1 MRGDGLDTR
10 DAAAAESAAAAPGG
24 EDSAAALVVRWEG
37 ELRELARH
45 LLASERLGHTLQ
57 PTALVNELWLRL
69 AARTDLQFGA
79 RAAFV
84 AYAAAALRSLLVDHA
99 RRREADRRGGGRIR
113 CELKED
119 QILIVES
126 AEGSRWGYSLI
137 ELDEELRLLAK
148 SDPVSAEAFELRYF
162 GGMSV
167 GQVADRIGLSTRR
180 IQDYTEAARRW
191 LRDRLDG
198 RARP

>member
-1 MRGDGLDTR
+1 MGTNAKGVPI
-10 DAAAAESAAAAPGG
+10 AESVSSDQRAA
-24 EDSAAALVVRWEG
+24 DLVVLLEG
-37 ELRELARH
+37 ELRELARY
-45 LLASERLGHTLQ
+45 LLATERTGHSLQ
-57 PTALVNELWLRL
+57 PTALVNELWLRVVGRGEL
-69 AARTDLQFGA
+69 RFGSRSEFIGYVA
-79 RAAFV
+79 SAF
-84 AYAAAALRSLLVDHA
+84 RSLLVDHA